1 MSFNLHKTK
10 QKQCI
15 MLRFHWRVCSGI
27 TLNSSS
33 LIFFKGLQWGNCK
46 NSTSGLGLCGK
57 STASNGSPSLS
68 PPSSITGPT
77 QVGEIDLSFTWAWH
91 PTSSGEACLTS
102 AILSTNK
109 KHLSPPK
116 ASHRVHLV
124 YILAITFFKSRIYR
138 PHSGDIWQ
146 PMVN

>member
-10 QKQCI
+10 KKAVHHVA
-15 MLRFHWRVCSGI
+15 L
-27 TLNSSS
+27 S
-33 LIFFKGLQWGNCK
+33 LTCMFKDYSKFLEFDFFKRVTVGELQ

-57 STASNGSPSLS
+57 STASNDSPSLS
-68 PPSSITGPT
+68 PPSSIRGPT